1 MILFPKDGGRKFE
14 LSNFV
19 NEKYLEFSYFWTN
32 LELYRNFPWSGNE
45 LNLQFLG
52 SNRYSEYR
60 FSNYSVYPCNKNY
73 FISDFLKAAKI
84 LQDDADYAAG
94 D

>member
-1 MILFPKDGGRKFE
+1 MILFPKDGGRKLE

-32 LELYRNFPWSGNE
+32 LEFYRNFPWSGNE

-52 SNRYSEYR
+52 S
-60 FSNYSVYPCNKNY
+60 NKNY

>member
-1 MILFPKDGGRKFE
+1 MILFPKDGGRKLE

-32 LELYRNFPWSGNE
+32 LEFYRNFPWSGNE

-52 SNRYSEYR
+52 SNRYSKYR
-60 FSNYSVYPCNKNY
+60 FSNYLVYPCNKNY